1 MYGHYGHKF
10 HVNYHLEF
18 PRHTTMKED
27 THTHVSYNGYTW
39 TLIMV
44 TPKSK
49 VGPKCRTY
57 SKIKSYKSIKT
68 RSSSYNVD
76 NNNTNITI

>member
-44 TPKSK
+44 THPK
-49 VGPKCRTY
+49 VRWDRMVEH
-57 SKIKSYKSIKT
+57 I
-68 RSSSYNVD
+68 R
-76 NNNTNITI
+76 